1 MSWRNRQFKVPV
13 QDEGYPFIQFV
24 HDGAALEPRRKTGG
38 FAMPADQ
45 AQIAGGAPA
54 GAEYAALHF
63 KSGESTDVFFSDR
76 LTVAPLTYRFAWIKD
91 GVRIQYTEG
100 ARGKLQLLAF
110 VRSDEGWVGP
120 VMLTATGLASKD
132 LMAALKAH
140 RARVRRATAGK
151 APCSVF
157 AMTIQAGQARM
168 EGKRQQS
175 RVTPIVLADEFD
187 PDRDYVGDELADR
200 IEREW
205 GEYER
210 WSRAWSSPGPNGE
223 GEIEEDET
231 GEDAGPAPQTPAGA
245 PTTETVVSDR
255 EESDW
260 PWDVPLPFPSKK
272 YGTATVGTL
281 YNARDYDALKAL
293 IRWCEERGGYDHVV
307 RAART
312 ALQWLDE
319 EMPF

>member
-45 AQIAGGAPA
+45 AQIAGGAPE

-63 KSGESTDVFFSDR
+63 KSGESTEVFFSDR
-76 LTVAPLTYRFAWIKD
+76 LTVAPLVYRFAWIKD
-91 GVRIQYTEG
+91 GVRIQDYTEG

-110 VRSDEGWVGP
+110 VRSDEGWIGP
-120 VMLTATGLASKD
+120 VMITTTGLASKD
-132 LMAALKAH
+132 LMAALKEH
-140 RARVRRATAGK
+140 RSRVRRATAGK

-187 PDRDYVGDELADR
+187 PDRAYVGDEVADR

-223 GEIEEDET
+223 GEIGEDEADEDET
-231 GEDAGPAPQTPAGA
+231 PKASA

-255 EESDW
+255 EEGDW

-272 YGTATVGTL
+272 YGAATVGTL
-281 YNARDYDALKAL
+281 YNAR
-293 IRWCEERGGYDHVV
+293 ES
-307 RAART
+307 
-312 ALQWLDE
+312 
-319 EMPF
+319 